1 MKKIQP
7 LGNKVIHDVLIERY
21 KRGDKK
27 GFDEIRDEV
36 KAEMLVYFRGVDAL
50 NIAANYKIPSSK
62 VIETIEKIQSSAEM
76 RELIFLDINIYK
88 PLHSELDRLTAEHAR
103 LL

>member
-7 LGNKVIHDVLIERY
+7 FGNKVIHDVLIERF
-21 KRGDKK
+21 KQGNNV
-27 GFDEIRDEV
+27 GFGEIRDEV
-36 KAEMLVYFRGVDAL
+36 KAEMLVYFKDVDAL
-50 NIAANYKIPSSK
+50 NIAANYKIPSAK
-62 VIETIEKIQSSAEM
+62 VMEAIEKIQSSAEM
-76 RELIFLDINIYK
+76 RELIFLDIDIYK